1 MLGYLVSIMSIR
13 YVIPLFLLLLVVG
26 ILDSSYL
33 TYERFSGAIPPC
45 STSLWV
51 DCGKVLRSDYSALF
65 GIPLSLLGLG
75 HYAVLLAVTI
85 LLVRSKQ
92 AILKKWVLLQS
103 LVGALFSV
111 YLIYIQLG
119 LLHAICVYCMLSAVV
134 SFALLPIAWLIY
146 TNYENHSV
154 VEKSVT

>member
-13 YVIPLFLLLLVVG
+13 YIVPLFLLLLVVG

-33 TYERFSGAIPPC
+33 TYERFSGTIPPC

-51 DCGKVLRSDYSALF
+51 DCGKVLRSDYSVLF

-92 AILKKWVLLQS
+92 AILKKWVLFQS

-111 YLIYIQLG
+111 YLIYVQLG
-119 LLHAICVYCMLSAVV
+119 LLHAICVYCMLSAAV
-134 SFALLPIAWLIY
+134 SFALLLIAWLIY
-146 TNYENHSV
+146 TNYETHSV